1 MQSLKA
7 VLGGLLF
14 LVQFLR
20 KGKNVSKR
28 DRFEQR
34 TTIIT
39 NFATILKHNKM
50 KKVIYLLGIMFLMVG
65 AVKAQDTKAEIGPE
79 IEFEKVVH
87 DYGDVPFNGNGECEF
102 RFTNTGNEPLLIQKP
117 KSSCGCTIPSW
128 PNEPILP
135 GESDVIKV
143 TYRTNRAGN
152 INKTVTVTSNALKN
166 STVVLR
172 IKGRVLEQAAEA
184 MPEKKNDFGNGS
196 PVNNH

>member
-1 MQSLKA
+1 
-7 VLGGLLF
+7 
-14 LVQFLR
+14 
-20 KGKNVSKR
+20 
-28 DRFEQR
+28 
-34 TTIIT
+34 
-39 NFATILKHNKM
+39 M
-50 KKVIYLLGIMFLMVG
+50 KKVIYLLGIMLLMSGV
-65 AVKAQDTKAEIGPE
+65 AKAQDTKGNVKEGKNVTEMKSGQEAKAGIGPE

-143 TYRTNRAGN
+143 TYRTNRPGA

-184 MPEKKNDFGNGS
+184 MPEKKSDFGNGS
-196 PVNNH
+196 PVNKQ

>member
-1 MQSLKA
+1 
-7 VLGGLLF
+7 
-14 LVQFLR
+14 
-20 KGKNVSKR
+20 
-28 DRFEQR
+28 
-34 TTIIT
+34 
-39 NFATILKHNKM
+39 M
-50 KKVIYLLGIMFLMVG
+50 KKVIYLLGIMLLMVG
-65 AVKAQDTKAEIGPE
+65 AAKAQDKKASIGPE
-79 IEFEKVVH
+79 IEFEKLVH

-172 IKGRVLEQAAEA
+172 IKGRVLEQATEV
-184 MPEKKNDFGNGS
+184 MPEKKNDFGKGS
-196 PVNNH
+196 PVNKQ

>member
-1 MQSLKA
+1 
-7 VLGGLLF
+7 
-14 LVQFLR
+14 
-20 KGKNVSKR
+20 
-28 DRFEQR
+28 
-34 TTIIT
+34 
-39 NFATILKHNKM
+39 M

-65 AVKAQDTKAEIGPE
+65 AAKAQDSKAAIGPE
-79 IEFEKVVH
+79 IEFEKLVH

-143 TYRTNRAGN
+143 TYKTNRVGN

-172 IKGRVLEQAAEA
+172 IKGRVLEQASEA
-184 MPEKKNDFGNGS
+184 MPEKKNDFNNGS

>member
-1 MQSLKA
+1 
-7 VLGGLLF
+7 
-14 LVQFLR
+14 
-20 KGKNVSKR
+20 
-28 DRFEQR
+28 
-34 TTIIT
+34 
-39 NFATILKHNKM
+39 M
-50 KKVIYLLGIMFLMVG
+50 KKVIYLLGIMLLMVG
-65 AVKAQDTKAEIGPE
+65 AAKAQDTKAAVGPE

-87 DYGDVPFNGNGECEF
+87 DYGDVPFNGDGTCEF
-102 RFTNTGNEPLLIQKP
+102 RFTNTGNEPLLVQKP

-172 IKGRVLEQAAEA
+172 IKGRVLEQTSEA
-184 MPEKKNDFGNGS
+184 MPEKKDDFGNGS
-196 PVNNH
+196 PVNKQ

>member
-1 MQSLKA
+1 
-7 VLGGLLF
+7 
-14 LVQFLR
+14 
-20 KGKNVSKR
+20 
-28 DRFEQR
+28 
-34 TTIIT
+34 
-39 NFATILKHNKM
+39 M
-50 KKVIYLLGIMFLMVG
+50 KKVIYLLGIMLLMVG
-65 AVKAQDTKAEIGPE
+65 AAKAQDSKAAIGPE

-135 GESDVIKV
+135 GESEVIKV
-143 TYRTNRAGN
+143 TYRTNRAGA

-196 PVNNH
+196 PVNNR